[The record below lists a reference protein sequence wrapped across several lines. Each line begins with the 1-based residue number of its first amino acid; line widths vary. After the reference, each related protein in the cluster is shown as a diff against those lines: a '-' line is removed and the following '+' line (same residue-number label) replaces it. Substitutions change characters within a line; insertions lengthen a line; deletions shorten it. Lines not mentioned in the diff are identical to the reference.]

1 MSVKTFLA
9 VVSAVAL
16 ALSLA
21 ACGEKEPAP
30 TAVPTAT
37 ATATEKA
44 QTKSLEELTAKKDY
58 ITITV
63 DINGEEKTMKGE
75 IYPDL
80 APETVANF
88 EKLADENFYDGLI
101 FHRVI
106 PEFMIQGGGYDKDM
120 KEKPAATI
128 KGEFDSNGF
137 ENPLKHT
144 KGVLSMART
153 PAPDSASSQ
162 FFIMHN
168 EYPSLDGEYA
178 AFGKIT
184 EGLEVIDEIANT
196 ETTTVDSMGMEDVP
210 VNPIVIK
217 SITVEKQEN

>member
-1 MSVKTFLA
+1 MSVKKLLS
-9 VVSAVAL
+9 VVSAAVL

-30 TAVPTAT
+30 TAVPT

-128 KGEFDSNGF
+128 KANLTRTA
-137 ENPLKHT
+137 LKI
-144 KGVLSMART
+144 R
-153 PAPDSASSQ
+153 
-162 FFIMHN
+162 
-168 EYPSLDGEYA
+168 
-178 AFGKIT
+178 
-184 EGLEVIDEIANT
+184 
-196 ETTTVDSMGMEDVP
+196 
-210 VNPIVIK
+210 
-217 SITVEKQEN
+217 

>member
-1 MSVKTFLA
+1 MKGFDIMSVKKLLA
-9 VVSAVAL
+9 VVSAAVL

-80 APETVANF
+80 AP
-88 EKLADENFYDGLI
+88 
-101 FHRVI
+101 
-106 PEFMIQGGGYDKDM
+106 
-120 KEKPAATI
+120 
-128 KGEFDSNGF
+128 
-137 ENPLKHT
+137 
-144 KGVLSMART
+144 
-153 PAPDSASSQ
+153 
-162 FFIMHN
+162 
-168 EYPSLDGEYA
+168 
-178 AFGKIT
+178 
-184 EGLEVIDEIANT
+184 
-196 ETTTVDSMGMEDVP
+196 
-210 VNPIVIK
+210 
-217 SITVEKQEN
+217 